1 MELDLLLT
9 EKENFILSYKLKEGA
24 INPYALSEYPGIQR
38 KFLQIDKT
46 LRSFKDVKDL
56 CVLKLLTVV
65 PNLDPSFIQRV
76 IQTCIDQEK
85 DFETKSNDSD
95 DDVKYT
101 VGEDLMNEALQ
112 HQDIALLY
120 LDMALL
126 SPSLL
131 VEQLLEKQLSKEQYA
146 DFVIQLLIRY
156 KAKDDKIEELL

>member
-65 PNLDPSFIQRV
+65 PNLDPSFIQNV
-76 IQTCIDQEK
+76 VQTCIDQEK
-85 DFETKSNDSD
+85 DVETKSNDSD

-126 SPSLL
+126 SPS
-131 VEQLLEKQLSKEQYA
+131 
-146 DFVIQLLIRY
+146 
-156 KAKDDKIEELL
+156 